1 MSHSGTDRARAR
13 YGDRWNRQGFLAV
26 IAAVGIIGI
35 GAGWWIWINE
45 TPVDAWESD
54 AGYWNS
60 SLECEQV
67 LPDGLLSEVAEW
79 DIDENVSTANLSEW
93 QWRSV
98 EQSNPQGEKT
108 RPSSRH
114 DFTELG
120 CYFDLRS
127 PEPRVLDTAIQ
138 IEFTAS
144 FYSDSNAAEDSI
156 ENGSDTSGT
165 IFETDVDGWSFSA
178 SSIDSE
184 NDTQQIR
191 YEFQYSNL
199 VVRVQ
204 VSPAIWFSQQEDIYT
219 GIDEATVQLADQ
231 VKGLSQ
237 ISSLHAVQSTTLNRH
252 LFR

>member
-1 MSHSGTDRARAR
+1 MSRSGADRARAR
-13 YGDRWNRQGFLAV
+13 YGDRWNRQGLLAV
-26 IAAVGIIGI
+26 ITAVAIISI
-35 GAGWWIWINE
+35 GAGWWMWINE
-45 TPVDAWESD
+45 NPVDAWESD

-67 LPDGLLSEVAEW
+67 LPDGLLSEVTEW
-79 DIDENVSTANLSEW
+79 DIDESVSTANLSEW

-98 EQSNPQGEKT
+98 EQANPQSEKT

-114 DFTELG
+114 DFTELV

-138 IEFTAS
+138 IELAAS
-144 FYSDSNAAEDSI
+144 FYSDSNAAEGSI
-156 ENGSDTSGT
+156 EDGSNANGNIS
-165 IFETDVDGWSFSA
+165 ETDVDGWSFST

-184 NDTQQIR
+184 IDTQQIR
-191 YEFQYSNL
+191 YEFQDSNL

-219 GIDEATVQLADQ
+219 DIDESTVQLADQ
-231 VKGLSQ
+231 IKGLSQ
-237 ISSLHAVQSTTLNRH
+237 ISSLHAVQSTTLNRT
-252 LFR
+252 